1 MNLGLLEKEEVWRQ
15 GSSGQT
21 CHRSFRILILK
32 KQTDKTKYSRG
43 RELKRKPDVL
53 ILFTIALY
61 LFELAEGVHN
71 LRLKQG

>member
-32 KQTDKTKYSRG
+32 TRSK
-43 RELKRKPDVL
+43 L
-53 ILFTIALY
+53 IRPNIL
-61 LFELAEGVHN
+61 EAES
-71 LRLKQG
+71 